1 MPFILS
7 YTAAVASG
15 STEAKKEVLTWADQ
29 LFADQDMDAETR
41 ENLVQK
47 LSEDINAN
55 LGTMPMSSVS
65 AEVAQDATTYK
76 ETLRKL
82 DIGI

>member
-1 MPFILS
+1 
-7 YTAAVASG
+7 
-15 STEAKKEVLTWADQ
+15 
-29 LFADQDMDAETR
+29 MDAETR

-82 DIGI
+82 DIGV